1 MTSFSV
7 ARNGIPSLTDIK
19 LYVTITTLSS
29 RDNALEGS
37 CFESDFTAAKSV
49 SRLFYWPEFPKCI

>member
-1 MTSFSV
+1 MTSFSA
-7 ARNGIPSLTDIK
+7 ARNAVPSLTDIK

-49 SRLFYWPEFPKCI
+49 SRLFY